1 VTRLEGRTAFI
12 TGGASGLGRAQA
24 IRFAQEGAQVVVAD
38 LNEEGAKSVVAEIE
52 AAGGEAIA
60 VSLNVADAESVKTAV
75 ERAIERFGKIDVLS
89 NTAGIFD
96 GAAQLGDA
104 ALESFRKVFQVN
116 VDGMFSVSKAV
127 LPHMLELGKGSIIN
141 FSSNA
146 GLRGGAGGIAYTT
159 SKHAVIGFTRQM
171 AAAYGKQGIR
181 VNAIAPGMIQTPMA
195 GDFVHTPEGKALFEA
210 QPAGRLGQPEDIA
223 NAALFL
229 ASDESD
235 FIHAVTLSVDG
246 GMVDTF

>member
-1 VTRLEGRTAFI
+1 
-12 TGGASGLGRAQA
+12 
-24 IRFAQEGAQVVVAD
+24 
-38 LNEEGAKSVVAEIE
+38 LNEEGAQSVVAEIE
-52 AAGGEAIA
+52 SSGDEAIA
-60 VSLNVADAESVKTAV
+60 VYLNVAEASSVQTAV
-75 ERAIERFGKIDVLS
+75 ERAIARFGKIDVLS

-96 GAAQLGDA
+96 GAAQLEDA
-104 ALESFRKVFQVN
+104 SLESFRKVLQVN

-127 LPHMLELGKGSIIN
+127 LPHMLERGKGSIIN

-159 SKHAVIGFTRQM
+159 SKHAVIGFTRQT
-171 AAAYGKQGIR
+171 AAAYGKHGIR
-181 VNAIAPGMIQTPMA
+181 VNTIAPGMIQTPMA
-195 GDFVHTPEGKALFEA
+195 GDFVHTDAGKALVQA